1 MQKRWIVKETAP
13 AEFLKTLAESP
24 PLVASLL
31 WNRGIKEKEQ
41 IREFLEPTWER
52 DVHDPFLFRDMK
64 KTVGR
69 IFKAV
74 DEKEKITI
82 FADYDADG
90 VPAGTILATT
100 LREYGFS
107 ADIYTPHRETEGY
120 GLNTKA
126 IEYLAGQGVKVI
138 ITCDCGISNT
148 AEISFA
154 AEKGIDVIVT
164 DHHQEPAELP
174 AKAFSIIHPK
184 ISGES
189 YPCKFLSGGAVAFKL
204 AQALLK
210 TRPVPGGEAFEK
222 RLTEF
227 AAIALVADMV
237 PILGE
242 ARTLT
247 NFGLRVL
254 NKTTRI
260 GLKKLYETAGIV
272 PGTVTTTIIGFQI
285 APRINAAG
293 RMDHANGAVA
303 LLNATDEEEA
313 ARLAIALN
321 DTNAER
327 QRVTKTVTDEVREQ
341 ILATGQEDAP
351 VLVTYNE
358 KWPAGLLGLVSGKI
372 VEEFNRPAFVFTKKN
387 ETELVGSGRSIPAW
401 NLILAMQKIPDA
413 FLRFGGHI
421 GAAGM
426 SIAPEKF
433 DDFKKRIVELAA
445 NDLAGKDL
453 TPSLNVDAEILLSQI
468 DWELEKWLAKFEP
481 HGMENRVPLFV
492 SRGLSIVSADAIGSS
507 GQHLRLSLCENE
519 GKPQKCIAFKFG
531 QLATDLAAG
540 DKVDVVYE
548 ISVNEWNGRRELQL
562 KIADLTKIMNNGQF
576 RPDAAG

>member
-1 MQKRWIVKETAP
+1 MQKRWIVKEAAP
-13 AEFLKTLAESP
+13 AEFLSGLAEYP
-24 PLVASLL
+24 PLIASLL
-31 WNRGIKEKEQ
+31 WNRDIKEKEQ
-41 IREFLEPTWER
+41 IREFLEPSWER

-64 KTVGR
+64 KTVER

-74 DEKEKITI
+74 DDKEKITI

-90 VPAGTILATT
+90 VPAGTILAAT
-100 LREYGFS
+100 LREYGFN

-120 GLNTKA
+120 GLNVKA
-126 IEYLAGQGVKVI
+126 IEYLAAQGTKVI

-148 AEISFA
+148 AEIAFA

-184 ISGES
+184 ISGEA

-204 AQALLK
+204 SQALLK
-210 TRPVPGGEAFEK
+210 TRPIPKVEAFEK
-222 RLTEF
+222 RLTEL

-237 PILGE
+237 PLLGE

-260 GLKKLYETAGIV
+260 GLVKLYETAGIV
-272 PGTVTTTIIGFQI
+272 PGAVTTTTIGFQI

-303 LLNATDEEEA
+303 LLNAVDAEEA
-313 ARLAIALN
+313 TRLAIALN
-321 DTNAER
+321 DTNTER
-327 QRVTKTVTDEVREQ
+327 QRVTKTMTDQVREQ
-341 ILATGQEDAP
+341 ILATGQEAAP
-351 VLVTYNE
+351 VLVAYDE
-358 KWPAGLLGLVSGKI
+358 KWPAGLMGLVAGKI

-387 ETELVGSGRSIPAW
+387 DGELVGSGRSIPAW

-426 SIAPEKF
+426 SILPEKF
-433 DDFKKRIVELAA
+433 DDFKKRIVELGK

-453 TPSLNVDAEILLSQI
+453 TPALDVDAEISLLQI

-481 HGMENRVPLFV
+481 HGMGNRPPLFV
-492 SRGLSIVSADAIGSS
+492 GRGLSVIAADAIGAD
-507 GQHLRLSLCENE
+507 GKHLRLTLCQNE
-519 GKPQKCIAFKFG
+519 GKPHKCIGFKFG
-531 QLATDLAAG
+531 AYADELAAG
-540 DKVDVVYE
+540 DKIDAVFE
-548 ISVNEWNGRRELQL
+548 IGVNEWNGRRELQL
-562 KIADLTKIMNNGQF
+562 RIADLTKIS
-576 RPDAAG
+576 